1 MVRPEI
7 SHPFFVQHSLAQG
20 RITFV
25 VELLFCLGD
34 HLVCGT
40 VIESEMLF
48 SGLIDQMCL
57 VASVLLAEKL
67 AFGFRVVAY
76 SLVAE

>member
-1 MVRPEI
+1 VTSVSKVVRPEI

-25 VELLFCLGD
+25 VELLFSLGN

-48 SGLIDQMCL
+48 SGLID
-57 VASVLLAEKL
+57 
-67 AFGFRVVAY
+67 
-76 SLVAE
+76 